1 MRDMR
6 IALCNGYEM
15 KISENRKSGLQTKQ
29 GEEPDVLYMMPFTGI
44 RCR

>member
-1 MRDMR
+1 MR

-15 KISENRKSGLQTKQ
+15 KISESGLQTKQ

>member
-1 MRDMR
+1 MR

-15 KISENRKSGLQTKQ
+15 KISKTGKSGLQTKQ

>member
-1 MRDMR
+1 MR

-15 KISENRKSGLQTKQ
+15 KISENRKIRIADEAGRA
-29 GEEPDVLYMMPFTGI
+29 PDVLYMMPFTGI